1 MSLIEKYTAYAKE
14 QLAVIQTC
22 GARAAFQKLRIDS
35 EDGNINLV
43 LGFIVTAIVMAMGVI
58 ILANVEASTPA
69 LNESSAWYTLQQSLA
84 TTTQSGYGLLAIVL
98 IIMAAAGILGVL
110 FLFTPRNK

>member
-1 MSLIEKYTAYAKE
+1 MLEKYSNFARD
-14 QLAVIQTC
+14 QLAVIQTT
-22 GARAAFQKLRIDS
+22 GLRSAFRRLRRLN
-35 EDGNINLV
+35 EDANINLV

-58 ILANVEASTPA
+58 ILANVESATPA
-69 LNESSAWYTLQQSLA
+69 LDEGSGWLTLQESLA

-110 FLFTPRNK
+110 FMFQPRQ

>member
-1 MSLIEKYTAYAKE
+1 MLEKYVAYARE
-14 QLAVIQTC
+14 QFAVVQC
-22 GARAAFQKLRIDS
+22 HGAKAAFQKLKIDN
-35 EDGNINLV
+35 EDGNVNIV

-58 ILANVEASTPA
+58 ILANIESAVPA
-69 LNESSAWYTLQQSLA
+69 LNESSSWSGLQQSLA

-110 FLFTPRNK
+110 FMFSPGGKE

>member
-1 MSLIEKYTAYAKE
+1 MSLIKKYTAYARE
-14 QLAVIQTC
+14 QLAVVQTC
-22 GARAAFQKLRIDS
+22 GARAAFDKLRIDN
-35 EDGNINLV
+35 EDGNVNLV

-58 ILANVEASTPA
+58 ILANVESATPTI
-69 LNESSAWYTLQQSLA
+69 NNTSAWYTLQQSLA

>member
-1 MSLIEKYTAYAKE
+1 MSLIEKYTDFARE
-14 QLAVIQTC
+14 QLAIIQTT
-22 GARAAFQKLRIDS
+22 GPRAAFQRLKLN
-35 EDGNINLV
+35 EDANINLV

-58 ILANVEASTPA
+58 ILANVESATPA
-69 LNESSAWYTLQQSLA
+69 LEEGSAWLTLQESLA

-110 FLFTPRNK
+110 FLFQPRNR